1 LLDVWDLAVCQQVSK
16 DLQNKCI
23 KTALWT
29 EYLERLFRQFDQLV
43 TKIERYLKPL
53 KQREKDSIQ
62 RKKEEEIEK
71 KKKKAKHDLSLKN
84 TEYKAEDTALDYII
98 NTMGLFKKFSQ
109 KERQII
115 DNYSRKEYVLLMV
128 LMIDQLQETLEM
140 VMDIYEEKR
149 QMTENFEIFD
159 QTLRR

>member
-1 LLDVWDLAVCQQVSK
+1 MWDLAACEQVSK
-16 DLQNKCI
+16 DLQKKSN
-23 KTALWT
+23 TAALWI

-43 TKIERYLKPL
+43 TKIEKYLKPL

-62 RKKEEEIEK
+62 KKKEEEIEK

-84 TEYKAEDTALDYII
+84 TEYKAEDTALDYLI

-109 KERQII
+109 KERQIV
-115 DNYSRKEYVLLMV
+115 DNYARKEYVLLMV

-140 VMDIYEEKR
+140 VMDIYAEKR